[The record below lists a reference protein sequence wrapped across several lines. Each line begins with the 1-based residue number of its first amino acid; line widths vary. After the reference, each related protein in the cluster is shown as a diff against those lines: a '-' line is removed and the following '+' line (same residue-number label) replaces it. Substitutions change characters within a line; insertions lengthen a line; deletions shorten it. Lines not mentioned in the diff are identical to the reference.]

1 MKRELRLLIVDD
13 NAATRY
19 ALRRRMER
27 HDFIVSEAG
36 TGTEG
41 LELIAAQLPDALIL
55 DVNLPDMSGF
65 DIVRLLRADP
75 RTALLPVVH
84 VSAASIHTSDIVTG
98 LEAGADA
105 YLVHPVDPDVLLATL
120 RTLLRV
126 RDTEHALRESE
137 ARFREIFVNISA
149 PIAVMD
155 AQLKVHECNHAF
167 AQLIQQSTSTKGASQ
182 LRPDQPHLAPQ
193 TLEGSLLEGQEDVIQ
208 ELRAGLLAGERWK
221 GTLRMLVR
229 GEVRETEWQIS
240 PYRTPLLS
248 LVFIEDVTEHRRRE
262 QSHLKQLDSVNTQL
276 AHEVA
281 ERARTEAQ
289 LLQVQKM
296 DAIGK
301 LTGGIAHDFNNLLTG
316 IITGI
321 ELIKK
326 RTEENRPDKIL
337 RYAEAA
343 LASASSAAALT
354 HRLLA
359 FARQQPLDAR
369 PIDINKHIRSLE
381 DLLRRTIGKR
391 IALSLELTS
400 QSAIALVDSSQLE
413 SALLNLVINARDAL
427 PAGGSIRVTTFAAH
441 SKGDSRLADGP
452 YLALSVKD
460 DGIGIEHNVID
471 KVFDPFFTTKPL
483 GEGTGLGLS
492 TIYGFARQSGGDVLI
507 RSVAGHGTEVTLM
520 FPAGIDTVPVDAP
533 PSPPPRLGAGQHIL
547 IVEDTASVRMFVNEL
562 LSDTGYRCTQAA
574 DVHTA
579 LAILENDPSIDLLL
593 SDVGLPHMNG
603 RELADR
609 ARVWRP
615 RLPVLFMT
623 GYAENAVN
631 RQSFLG
637 PEMDMIIKPF
647 KLGALLE
654 KVDAMLQAKSSEA
667 IPTAP
672 LRD

>member
-1 MKRELRLLIVDD
+1 MRELRLLIVDD

-41 LELIAAQLPDALIL
+41 LELIASQMPDALIL

-65 DIVRLLRADP
+65 DIVRLLRSEP

-84 VSAASIHTSDIVTG
+84 VSAASIQTADIVTG

-126 RDTEHALRESE
+126 RDTEYALRESE

-155 AQLKVHECNHAF
+155 ADLKVHECNHAF
-167 AQLIQQSTSTKGASQ
+167 ARLIQQSAAQQSVFPS
-182 LRPDQPHLAPQ
+182 LAGEQ
-193 TLEGSLLEGQEDVIQ
+193 DEIVQ

-221 GTLRMLVR
+221 GTLRMVVR
-229 GEVRETEWQIS
+229 GELRETEWQIS
-240 PYRTPLLS
+240 PYRTPELS

-262 QSHLKQLDSVNTQL
+262 QSHLEQLDTVNIQL

-289 LLQVQKM
+289 LLQAQKM

-326 RTEENRPDKIL
+326 RTEENRPEKIM
-337 RYAEAA
+337 RYADAA

-369 PIDINKHIRSLE
+369 PIDINQHIRSLE

-391 IALSLELTS
+391 IALTLDLTS
-400 QSAIALVDSSQLE
+400 QSAIALVDASQLE

-427 PAGGSIRVTTFAAH
+427 PQGGTIRVTTFAAH
-441 SKGDSRLADGP
+441 STGDSRLADGA

-460 DGIGIEHNVID
+460 DGVGIEHSVID
-471 KVFDPFFTTKPL
+471 KVFDPFFTTKPI

-492 TIYGFARQSGGDVLI
+492 TIYGFARQSGGDVVI
-507 RSVAGHGTEVTLM
+507 RSLAGHGTEVTLM
-520 FPAGIDTVPVDAP
+520 FPAGIDVIPTQAAP
-533 PSPPPRLGAGQHIL
+533 SLPPRLGAGQHIL

-562 LSDTGYRCTQAA
+562 LIDNGYRCTQAA
-574 DVHTA
+574 DVATA
-579 LAILENDPSIDLLL
+579 LSILENDASIDLLL

-609 ARVWRP
+609 ARAWRP
-615 RLPVLFMT
+615 CLPVLFMT
-623 GYAENAVN
+623 GYAENAIN

-637 PEMDMIIKPF
+637 EDMDMIIKPF

-654 KVDAMLQAKSSEA
+654 KVDAMLASGSREA
-667 IPTAP
+667 
-672 LRD
+672 

>member
-41 LELIAAQLPDALIL
+41 LELIASQVPDALIL

-65 DIVRLLRADP
+65 DIVRLLRSEP

-84 VSAASIHTSDIVTG
+84 VSAASIQTADIVTG

-126 RDTEHALRESE
+126 RDTEYALRESE

-155 AQLKVHECNHAF
+155 GQLKVHECNHAF
-167 AQLIQQSTSTKGASQ
+167 AQLIQQSVAQQTMRDS
-182 LRPDQPHLAPQ
+182 LAD
-193 TLEGSLLEGQEDVIQ
+193 GQDEVIQ

-229 GEVRETEWQIS
+229 GEERETEWQIS

-248 LVFIEDVTEHRRRE
+248 LVFIEDVTEHRQRE
-262 QSHLKQLDSVNTQL
+262 QSHLKQLDSVNTKL

-391 IALSLELTS
+391 IALTLELTS

-427 PAGGSIRVTTFAAH
+427 PHGGTIRVTTFAAH

-471 KVFDPFFTTKPL
+471 KVFDPFFTTKPI

-492 TIYGFARQSGGDVLI
+492 TIYGFARQSGGDVVI

-520 FPAGIDTVPVDAP
+520 FPAELDSLPVEAP
-533 PSPPPRLGAGQHIL
+533 PSAPPRQGAGQHIL

-562 LSDTGYRCTQAA
+562 LIDTGYRCTQAA
-574 DVHTA
+574 DVETA
-579 LAILENDPSIDLLL
+579 LAILENDLSVDLLL
-593 SDVGLPHMNG
+593 TDVGLPHMNG

-615 RLPVLFMT
+615 SLPVLFMT

-637 PEMDMIIKPF
+637 EGMDMIIKPF

-654 KVDAMLQAKSSEA
+654 KVDTMLEAKPRQS
-667 IPTAP
+667 
-672 LRD
+672 